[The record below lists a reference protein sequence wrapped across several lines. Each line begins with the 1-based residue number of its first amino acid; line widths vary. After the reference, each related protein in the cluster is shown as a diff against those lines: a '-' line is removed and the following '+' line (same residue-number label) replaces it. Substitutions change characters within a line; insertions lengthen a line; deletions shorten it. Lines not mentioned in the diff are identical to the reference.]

1 MPNTKDMANT
11 TPEDQ
16 TKPII
21 IDLLR
26 QQLSTRQVADELNY
40 RKLYMVSGASWNAGR
55 VDTFLNKHQISK
67 PSYQ

>member
-11 TPEDQ
+11 TPEHQ
-16 TKPII
+16 AKPII
-21 IDLLR
+21 IDLLK